1 MRLSACFISGMVI
14 TAMPAA
20 ANPDGAP
27 WGASDPQSI
36 QNCHSCHFDGKPQ
49 MGSTAISLDGL
60 PDRISTGATY
70 TLDLHFA
77 KPVGTVAGF
86 LASASSGKFSAKG
99 EGLEVNSGQIRS
111 TEPRTGSSSKFVQ
124 WQFEWQAPDS
134 AGPNRLGEVTIM
146 IAINAAND
154 DQSSFGD
161 EIHFRTFT
169 AKSD

>member
-1 MRLSACFISGMVI
+1 MVI

-20 ANPDGAP
+20 ANPGGAP

-49 MGSTAISLDGL
+49 MNSMAISLDGL
-60 PDRISTGATY
+60 PDRIDPGATY
-70 TLDLHFA
+70 TLNLRFA
-77 KPVGTVAGF
+77 KPAGTVAGF
-86 LASASSGKFSAKG
+86 LASASAGRFSATD
-99 EGLEVNSGQIRS
+99 EALEVNSGQIRS
-111 TEPRTGSSSKFVQ
+111 TEPKAGTVPRHVK
-124 WQFEWQAPDS
+124 WQFEWKAPD
-134 AGPNRLGEVTIM
+134 NMGEVIIM
-146 IAINAAND
+146 IAVNAAND